1 MAKGINHKNEFTGIW
16 INISG
21 GNYSP
26 DQGERLIEIPRK
38 LGVATHLVSTIV
50 IACSVIWSSNRN

>member
-1 MAKGINHKNEFTGIW
+1 MAKGINHKNEFSGIW

-26 DQGERLIEIPRK
+26 DEGEKLIEIPRK
-38 LGVATHLVSTIV
+38 LGVATHLV
-50 IACSVIWSSNRN
+50 WSSNRN